1 MPVRFSIEIGAE
13 RHSEYAE
20 IICRSIEEAA
30 RARGTGIARRTPE
43 YIISKLRE
51 GKAVI
56 AFAVH
61 DENALPEFAGF
72 CYIETWGGKKYVA
85 NSGLIVRPEYRHSG
99 IARAI
104 KQRAFELS
112 REKYPEAKLFGITTS
127 HAVMKINTDLGYVP
141 VPFSE
146 LTDDDE
152 FWNGCRSCPNFDILE
167 RTQRRMCLCTGMLC
181 DPDDPRTY
189 IRQAIHK
196 HVIDITLSEKEEEH
210 PPLVDDHAVFAADEN
225 IFSKSGH
232 EVRNA

>member
-1 MPVRFSIEIGAE
+1 MPVRFTIEIGAE
-13 RHSEYAE
+13 SHTDYAE
-20 IICRSIEEAA
+20 IICQSIEDAA

-43 YIISKLRE
+43 YIITKLLE

-61 DENALPEFAGF
+61 DDSFSPEFVGF

-85 NSGLIVRPEYRHSG
+85 NSGLVVRPEYRHSG

-167 RTQRRMCLCTGMLC
+167 RTQRKMCLCTGMLC
-181 DPDDPRTY
+181 DPGDPRTY
-189 IRQAIHK
+189 VRQAIHK
-196 HVIDITLSEKEEEH
+196 HVIDITLPDKTEEH
-210 PPLVDDHAVFAADEN
+210 PPLVDDHAVFATGPS
-225 IFSKSGH
+225 IFSPPEN
-232 EVRNA
+232 EVANA